1 MQLRFN
7 RRVEQLLLFLRSLY
21 GQIGLDSAKSQRTT
35 RRDEWSRKASA
46 LGSLISGL
54 AVFFRH
60 SQLIDSSSMES
71 VAWCGI
77 WSLDESLQF
86 KSRKLHFVRLIDPSV
101 HLPHYDR
108 KEREFKGMFCFF
120 STTRFGN
127 VHSNFI
133 EFHILM
139 IFRDHSAKKCC
150 QKAVNKEHTLT
161 GIIKPG
167 LWDTWRSTARRVY
180 LRI

>member
-7 RRVEQLLLFLRSLY
+7 RRVEQLLLFLQSLY

-35 RRDEWSRKASA
+35 LRDEWSRKASV

-54 AVFFRH
+54 AVFFFRH

-101 HLPHYDR
+101 HLPHDDR
-108 KEREFKGMFCFF
+108 KERNRSLKECFVF
-120 STTRFGN
+120 FPQPDLETCIQISQ
-127 VHSNFI
+127 NFI
-133 EFHILM
+133 F
-139 IFRDHSAKKCC
+139 S
-150 QKAVNKEHTLT
+150 
-161 GIIKPG
+161 
-167 LWDTWRSTARRVY
+167 
-180 LRI
+180 